1 MSSLS
6 QLFPSSGGGGGT
18 GNVKRVEYLLV
29 GGGGASA
36 GGSPPLANA
45 LNGGGGAGRVVHS
58 NEELVVTGIT
68 TWTINVGYGGYAT
81 DNPNYPTPTA
91 NIAPPIYNGTP
102 SSITNETSAV
112 IATANG
118 GGTAAPGGAGPTIG
132 SAGAN
137 NGPTGGVNTVP
148 ASVTRISE
156 VVSGELVFYYDLGNP
171 SGLPNAT
178 PTPIYA
184 GGGGGATGAG
194 QFYYDPAAASPG
206 FNVSLVTPTGPYENT
221 IDHNKGGRG
230 YYSEITGT
238 GVTYAQGGDGGPVAN
253 PANPGVTQPFNT
265 GWGASGG
272 GPTRPSAEF
281 YGGSPGVCVV
291 RWRSPLGDAT
301 SVTGN
306 DPTLPSTVNPGWYTY
321 RFTTT
326 STSAGIGTISF

>member
-6 QLFPSSGGGGGT
+6 QLFPSSGGGGGSGST
-18 GNVKRVEYLLV
+18 KRVEYLLV
-29 GGGGASA
+29 GGGGAAACLPTAQS
-36 GGSPPLANA
+36 
-45 LNGGGGAGRVVHS
+45 GGGAGAGRVVHS
-58 NEELVVTGIT
+58 NEEVVIAGIT

-81 DNPNYPTPTA
+81 DNPNYPTPTP

-102 SSITNETSAV
+102 SSITDQDSTV

-118 GGTAAPGGAGPTIG
+118 GGTGYTGFGGGPTVG
-132 SAGAN
+132 SAGAAGAN
-137 NGPTGGVNTVP
+137 YTPAASIVNP
-148 ASVTRISE
+148 APAPVTRTSSTT
-156 VVSGELVFYYDLGNP
+156 SGEFVFYYDLGNP
-171 SGLPNAT
+171 SGRPNSPPA
-178 PTPIYA
+178 PSYA
-184 GGGGGATGAG
+184 GGGGGALEAG
-194 QFYYDPAAASPG
+194 QQNVFITEG
-206 FNVSLVTPTGPYENT
+206 TFNQVAPTPTGPVND
-221 IDHNKGGRG
+221 IDDYNKGGKG

-238 GVTYAQGGDGGPVAN
+238 GVTYGQGGDGAPVVTT
-253 PANPGVTQPFNT
+253 GIGITQPFNT

-272 GPTRPSAEF
+272 GSDRPPTEF

-291 RWRSPLGDAT
+291 RWRSPLGDAA

>member
-6 QLFPSSGGGGGT
+6 QLFPSSGGGGGD
-18 GNVKRVEYLLV
+18 GDAKRVEYLLV
-29 GGGGASA
+29 GGGGAA
-36 GGSPPLANA
+36 AANPSVQ
-45 LNGGGGAGRVVHS
+45 NGGGGGAGRVVHS
-58 NEELVVTGIT
+58 NEEVAIAGIT

-81 DNPNYPTPTA
+81 DNPNYPTPTP

-102 SSITNETSAV
+102 SSITNENSSV

-118 GGTAAPGGAGPTIG
+118 GGTAYTGFGEGPTIG

-137 NGPTGGVNTVP
+137 GASDASPSPAP
-148 ASVTRISE
+148 ASVIRTS
-156 VVSGELVFYYDLGNP
+156 STSTGEFVFYYDLGNP
-171 SGLPNAT
+171 SGVPNAGPA
-178 PTPIYA
+178 PTFA
-184 GGGGGATGAG
+184 AGGGGATEAG
-194 QFYYDPAAASPG
+194 QYYYAPGGAAP
-206 FNVSLVTPTGPYENT
+206 FTVSIVTPTAPYKTSINY
-221 IDHNKGGRG
+221 NKGGRG
-230 YYSEITGT
+230 YYSGITGT
-238 GVTYAQGGDGGPVAN
+238 GVTYGQGGDGAPTTT
-253 PANPGVTQPFNT
+253 PTNPGVTQPFNT

-272 GPTRPSAEF
+272 GSSRPNTEF

-291 RWRSPLGDAT
+291 RWRSPLGDAA